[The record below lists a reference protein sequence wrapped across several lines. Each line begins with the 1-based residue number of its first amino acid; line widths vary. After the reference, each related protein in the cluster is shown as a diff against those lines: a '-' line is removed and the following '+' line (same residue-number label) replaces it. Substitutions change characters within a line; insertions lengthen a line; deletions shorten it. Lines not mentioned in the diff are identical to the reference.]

1 MRQHGRVIAS
11 ICTGVLGSGF
21 AVGVAVGIAVTL
33 PGSPAYAA
41 CTTSDN
47 SATVNATPVPWPVQ
61 RYAPDRLANLAD
73 GGGVTVAVIDSG
85 VDASHPS
92 LRNHVAAGL
101 DLLDGGNGQTDCV
114 GHGTAVASIIA
125 GQPLPGIGFRG
136 LAPGATILPF
146 RITEQTV
153 VEGATSGRAGSAAG
167 LATAIRK
174 AVDGKAKVINL
185 SVVLNRN
192 DPEVQAAT
200 KYALDNDVVVVAAA
214 GNARENGNPKP
225 YPASYDGV
233 VGVGAIGPDGRRLS
247 SSQVGDYVDLVAPG
261 SQVTA
266 ARSGRGYASWEGTSF
281 AAPFVAAAA
290 ALVRQYWKGLSARE
304 VVARLI
310 ATADPA
316 PGSRRSNEYGYGV
329 VNPYRAVTERTTS
342 GAPARAAAL
351 PARSRDPAAEAA
363 AAEVARTRAWAL
375 GVAGA
380 GGVLTVLV
388 ILAATV
394 LPRGRDRRWQPGPT
408 DCA

>member
-136 LAPGATILPF
+136 LAPGA
-146 RITEQTV
+146 
-153 VEGATSGRAGSAAG
+153 
-167 LATAIRK
+167 
-174 AVDGKAKVINL
+174 
-185 SVVLNRN
+185 
-192 DPEVQAAT
+192 
-200 KYALDNDVVVVAAA
+200 
-214 GNARENGNPKP
+214 
-225 YPASYDGV
+225 
-233 VGVGAIGPDGRRLS
+233 
-247 SSQVGDYVDLVAPG
+247 
-261 SQVTA
+261 
-266 ARSGRGYASWEGTSF
+266 
-281 AAPFVAAAA
+281 

>member
-92 LRNHVAAGL
+92 LRNH
-101 DLLDGGNGQTDCV
+101 
-114 GHGTAVASIIA
+114 
-125 GQPLPGIGFRG
+125 

-247 SSQVGDYVDLVAPG
+247 SS
-261 SQVTA
+261 
-266 ARSGRGYASWEGTSF
+266 
-281 AAPFVAAAA
+281 
-290 ALVRQYWKGLSARE
+290 
-304 VVARLI
+304 
-310 ATADPA
+310 
-316 PGSRRSNEYGYGV
+316 
-329 VNPYRAVTERTTS
+329 
-342 GAPARAAAL
+342 
-351 PARSRDPAAEAA
+351 
-363 AAEVARTRAWAL
+363 
-375 GVAGA
+375 
-380 GGVLTVLV
+380 
-388 ILAATV
+388 
-394 LPRGRDRRWQPGPT
+394 
-408 DCA
+408 